1 VHWEVDKQVNKNQ
14 LTPKEARIL
23 FILLESKTGYEL
35 LRDAVTSI
43 YGYEN
48 DHKIKWPKTIKRKI
62 KNLYMSQFK

>member
-1 VHWEVDKQVNKNQ
+1 MNNQ

-35 LRDAVTSI
+35 LLDAVTSI
-43 YGYEN
+43 YGYEK
-48 DHKIKWPKTIKRKI
+48 DHKTKWPKTIKRKI

>member
-1 VHWEVDKQVNKNQ
+1 MNHQ

-23 FILLESKTGYEL
+23 FILLESKTIYEA